1 MRNRKP
7 AVADSQALAESVAP
21 AGHGASPGRR
31 IGLAAMTGVA
41 AKGLAL
47 AAQLLAVAIA
57 VRALGDEGFALF
69 VVISSI
75 VAWMGL
81 AGLGVAPGLTLGVAR
96 AAAVGDRTEAARL
109 FMAALAMMIVV
120 ATLLVG
126 LALLLGA
133 AGLVER
139 LFATWLGSSSGDAS
153 AALLWMTVLIAIQLV
168 VVVPEAAQLGM
179 QAQHVNNIWVGIG
192 SAAAIVAM
200 VTIGST
206 VTSVT
211 AFVLVSQGPQVAGRV
226 ANGLTFVL
234 GRRYLFRL
242 ADLHFWQH
250 VRPIL
255 GSGIAFAGFSLASYV
270 GLQIGLLIIAASADA
285 ASVALAGVIVRA
297 YLLEASGLAL
307 VTTPTWP
314 AIANAVTRGDFRWIR
329 RAYRMLTLG
338 ALVYAGVAALAI
350 LVGLEAL
357 IGIWTGTRP
366 ADNATLRVLFAVLVL
381 VNGWAHVNAMTLVGL
396 GAVRFTALVLLA
408 EALIV
413 LVLQLALVPGW
424 GVTGYVGALAAGAV
438 AVSGWILGLR
448 VRRELSRGGSA

>member
-1 MRNRKP
+1 MRNGKP
-7 AVADSQALAESVAP
+7 AVAGSQTLAESVAA

-57 VRALGDEGFALF
+57 VRALGSDGFALF

-96 AAAVGDRTEAARL
+96 AVAVGDRTEAARL
-109 FMAALAMMIVV
+109 FMVALALMVVV

-126 LALLLGA
+126 FALLLGA
-133 AGLVER
+133 GGLVDR
-139 LFATWLGSSSGDAS
+139 LLATWLGSASGDAS
-153 AALLWMTVLIAIQLV
+153 AAFLWMTVLIAVQLV
-168 VVVPEAAQLGM
+168 VVVPEAAQLGV

-200 VTIGST
+200 LTIGSA

-211 AFVLVSQGPQVAGRV
+211 AFVLVSQGPQVASRV
-226 ANGLTFVL
+226 ANGVIFVL
-234 GRRYLFRL
+234 GRRYLLRRT
-242 ADLHFWQH
+242 DLRFWQH

-255 GSGIAFAGFSLASYV
+255 ASGIGFAGFSLASYV
-270 GLQIGLLIIAASADA
+270 GLQVGLLIIASSADA
-285 ASVALAGVIVRA
+285 ASVALAGVIVRG

-314 AIANAVTRGDFRWIR
+314 AIANALTRGDFSWIR
-329 RAYRMLTLG
+329 RAYRALALG
-338 ALVYAGVAALAI
+338 AFAYAGLAAVAI

-366 ADNATLRVLFAVLVL
+366 DDNPALRALFAVLVL

-396 GAVRFTALVLLA
+396 GAIRFTALVLLA
-408 EALIV
+408 EAVFV
-413 LVLQLALVPGW
+413 LVLQVAVVPVL

-438 AVSGWILGLR
+438 AVSGWILPLR
-448 VRRELSRGGSA
+448 VRRELLKSGGG